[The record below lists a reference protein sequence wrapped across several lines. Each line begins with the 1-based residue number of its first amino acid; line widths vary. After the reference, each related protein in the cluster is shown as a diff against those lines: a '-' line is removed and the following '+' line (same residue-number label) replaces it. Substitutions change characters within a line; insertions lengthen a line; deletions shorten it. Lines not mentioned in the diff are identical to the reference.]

1 MRQCAFGS
9 GHMRHES
16 VSCAFSLP
24 CVFVMFLWHVP
35 LARVF
40 GMSLCHGTHG
50 AIFRHLD
57 YGELARFRQ
66 ITFSHKVASMTMYPF
81 LVKEIYAAGQGD
93 FFPYPPHL
101 QGSAVLRSTFVSY
114 IRRSNLCGFIIYP
127 AIYAALHLTLDA
139 HGHLPM
145 HARTPADKHAALSC
159 TAGMCICHASS
170 ACVFSMGYM
179 MGHPAM

>member
-93 FFPYPPHL
+93 FFLTPRIYKAPLYYEAHSL
-101 QGSAVLRSTFVSY
+101 AISAE
-114 IRRSNLCGFIIYP
+114 
-127 AIYAALHLTLDA
+127 AIYAVL
-139 HGHLPM
+139 
-145 HARTPADKHAALSC
+145 
-159 TAGMCICHASS
+159 
-170 ACVFSMGYM
+170 
-179 MGHPAM
+179 